1 MGIQRLINPAL
12 LGASVLLLGACG
24 GGNSSD
30 LTQTPGSSSVSSS
43 SQSSQASDSSQASS
57 SADRHRISIDPELRH
72 QTVDGFGGALPM
84 WNVVAESLTDSEVQS
99 LVGMGEEELGFS
111 ILRTI
116 IDPNPDN
123 WDRAAGSLAEAKAYS
138 DEVTILASPWTPP
151 AEMKDNNSLTNGGRL
166 ESEYYADYADHL
178 NTYIDFMLEQG
189 VGVDVVSLQNEPD
202 YAPEY
207 ESAEWTGEEIRSFVR
222 DYGDQIQAELLI
234 AESLRFN
241 RDYTDPSLNDPEA
254 LANVDYVG
262 GHLYDAENS
271 GNFAP
276 YPLAEE
282 NNIPRWMTEWNFHEA
297 DGEGAAIW
305 GDDNEAVWDETL
317 DVVLASVHKSM
328 EVNWSA
334 YVWWWSLR
342 FYSFLGDG
350 DEQYGTE
357 RGQILKRGW
366 AFSHY
371 SKFVRPGYQRVELD
385 MEGLN
390 AVEATAYDS
399 GDGEWVAVILNR
411 SDEDYA
417 DVDVEL
423 PENLNDAQ
431 AYITSRAHNRAPLSV
446 TYEEGTVSIPILAA
460 RSVVTLVM
468 TE

>member
-1 MGIQRLINPAL
+1 MFFKPLINSVV
-12 LGASVLLLGACG
+12 LGASALMLGACG
-24 GGNSSD
+24 GSSGPAE
-30 LTQTPGSSSVSSS
+30 TPGSSNASSS
-43 SQSSQASDSSQASS
+43 SQSSQASDSSQSSSS
-57 SADRHRISIDPELRH
+57 SADNHRIRIDPEVRH

-84 WNVVAESLTDSEVQS
+84 WNVVTESLTDSEVQS
-99 LVGMGEEELGFS
+99 LVGMGENELGFS

-116 IDPNPDN
+116 VDPDAAD
-123 WDRAAGSLAEAKAYS
+123 WDRAAGSLAEAKTHS

-151 AEMKDNNSLTNGGRL
+151 AHMKSNNSQNNGGRL
-166 ESEYYADYADHL
+166 LPEYYGDYADHL
-178 NTYIDFMLEQG
+178 NAYIDFMLAQG
-189 VGVDVVSLQNEPD
+189 VEIDVMSVQNEPD
-202 YAPEY
+202 YAPDY
-207 ESAEWTGEEIRSFVR
+207 QSAEWTGEEIRDFVR

-282 NNIPRWMTEWNFHEA
+282 KNIPRWMTEWNYHEA
-297 DGEGAAIW
+297 DGDGEAIW
-305 GDDNEAVWDETL
+305 GGDNEAVWDETL

-328 EVNWSA
+328 DVNWSA

-350 DEQYGTE
+350 DSQYGTE

-371 SKFVRPGYQRVELD
+371 SKFVRPGYQRVELSLD
-385 MEGLN
+385 GLDS
-390 AVEATAYDS
+390 VEATAYDS
-399 GDGEWVAVILNR
+399 GDGEWVVVMLNR

-417 DVDVEL
+417 EVEVEL
-423 PENLNDAQ
+423 PKSLSDAD

-446 TYEEGTVSIPILAA
+446 TLAEGAVSIPTLEA